1 MAVNIELGSSN
12 TTGISL
18 VHNPEDRVGGLPGLE
33 MANSLEKNAYDEA
46 KSALQFISL
55 SQPLQSLSLRQH
67 FLLNAFDLQPSE
79 LHISI
84 LQATDDAYESFFTR
98 YALLCRLAANKDR
111 EVERVTHWHLV
122 EIIMLLKNHEST
134 REEVA
139 VKAMQNSVVAYTES
153 LAETLVDLAAGLW
166 LMLSISK
173 YPGDISYDE
182 PILWADDEK
191 LMDEHY
197 DLKKGPINSSFSQ
210 RYNSTDLVK
219 LPQAFAAAHL
229 EKICGIKVIWTSN
242 LADHILLKDD
252 DTKLMLFHQ
261 VSILQLH
268 KKSPTTLLPKALV
281 DETIRSISL
290 LIPPLLGEPNPWF
303 QQQRKKTLIDAQAGV
318 CDRLNSSERQIEKF
332 VYWRDRLVLLKRT
345 FDDAEPRNISQL
357 WWDDRKKTQWFTFWV
372 AVLVFIMTVFFGVV
386 QSVAGIVQAWASV
399 QSLKA
404 QKAQS

>member
-1 MAVNIELGSSN
+1 MEDNLSCWGSGSKNN
-12 TTGISL
+12 TKGFL
-18 VHNPEDRVGGLPGLE
+18 EFE
-33 MANSLEKNAYDEA
+33 MANTTEKEIYDEA
-46 KSALQFISL
+46 KSALQCYLL
-55 SQPLQSLSLRQH
+55 SQPLQSTSLRYY
-67 FLLNAFDLQPSE
+67 FLYNVFDLLPFE
-79 LHISI
+79 LHFSAV
-84 LQATDDAYESFFTR
+84 QATDNAFESFFTR
-98 YALLCRLAANKDR
+98 YAFLCKLAANKDR
-111 EVERVTHWHLV
+111 AVERVTHWHLV
-122 EIIMLLKNHEST
+122 ETIALLKNHGST

-139 VKAMQNSVVAYTES
+139 ATVMQDPGIAQSES
-153 LAETLVDLAAGLW
+153 LARTLVDLAAGLW

-182 PILWADDEK
+182 PILWKDHER
-191 LMDEHY
+191 LMEEQHE
-197 DLKKGPINSSFSQ
+197 LSKGPINKAFSH

-219 LPQAFAAAHL
+219 LPQAFTAAHL
-229 EKICGIKVIWTSN
+229 EQIGGMKVEWTSN
-242 LADHILLKDD
+242 LADHLLLKDD

-290 LIPPLLGEPNPWF
+290 LIPPVLGEPNPWF
-303 QQQRKKTLIDAQAGV
+303 QQQRKTFLIDAQAGV

-332 VYWRDRLVLLKRT
+332 AYWRDRLVLLKRT

-399 QSLKA
+399 QSLNA
-404 QKAQS
+404 QKAQNQGPS